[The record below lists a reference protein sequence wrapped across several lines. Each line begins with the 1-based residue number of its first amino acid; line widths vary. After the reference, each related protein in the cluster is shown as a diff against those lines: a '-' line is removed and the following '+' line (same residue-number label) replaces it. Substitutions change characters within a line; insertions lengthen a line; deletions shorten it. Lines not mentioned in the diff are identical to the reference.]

1 MDLTNFDISLKFVY
15 ACIYFLAIDKQN
27 KCVFYTVRPIKNVNR
42 YRLLYFKIKLS
53 VCLNVSLYVFPNIS
67 RNIARTT
74 LKQRTKI
81 LFAARTFC
89 LLISDRLPLKLNN
102 NFNRLLKT

>member
-53 VCLNVSLYVFPNIS
+53 QCIPKYFEKYRMYNVK
-67 RNIARTT
+67 T
-74 LKQRTKI
+74 
-81 LFAARTFC
+81 
-89 LLISDRLPLKLNN
+89 NN
-102 NFNRLLKT
+102 